1 MQDPGPST
9 KQGGLD
15 SSQLQMQTAVYADS
29 EPDIL
34 LSPLETGREH
44 SPALKFADRNTNTTP
59 YNAQIDKLAQ
69 AFKVASHPDSSI
81 LTAQLSET
89 LFFIRFQD
97 GEYGVHR
104 MKMGLCSNVD
114 SLFGKIADCAQ
125 VLMQSILQIA
135 VRFPVDI
142 GRLEKYVLLIKPGDQ
157 TAFDSLIKTIAGGIV
172 ELGPTLRRRY
182 ILTATIVRSPA
193 AYISSS
199 D

>member
-9 KQGGLD
+9 KQGALD
-15 SSQLQMQTAVYADS
+15 PSQLQRQATVYVDS

-34 LSPLETGREH
+34 LSPLETGCEP
-44 SPALKFADRNTNTTP
+44 SPALKFADKITSSTP
-59 YNAQIDKLAQ
+59 YNAQIDKLVQ

-81 LTAQLSET
+81 MTAQLSET

-97 GEYGVHR
+97 SEYGLPR

-114 SLFGKIADCAQ
+114 SLFGKVADCAQ

-135 VRFPVDI
+135 IRFPVDI
-142 GRLEKYVLLIKPGDQ
+142 GRLEKYILLIKPGDQ
-157 TAFDSLIKTIAGGIV
+157 TAFDLLIKTIAGGIV

-182 ILTATIVRSPA
+182 ILTATIVRGPA